1 MAADI
6 PVDKTTTPP
15 RPSLFDFHGVSMI
28 HSFTDNWEKVQNFQA
43 RSDDILIATYPKAG
57 TTWVSYILDLLYFS
71 QSQPDRQTSTPI
83 HERVPFLESKYP
95 NHPSGTD
102 RADSLDS
109 SPRLIKTHLPV
120 QMIPKSFWEQKCRV
134 VYVARN
140 AKDNAVSF
148 FHFDRM
154 DLCQPEPGEWN
165 SYLQRF
171 MDGKMLFGSWYDH
184 VTGWWERKQ
193 SHPEIH
199 YMFFEDMVED
209 TGREIDKLSSFL
221 GSNSTA
227 AEKEQIRH
235 LVQFDNMKK
244 NDMTNYSSFDEMDF
258 NISPFMRKGKVGD
271 WKNHFTLAQNEQFDE
286 DYVKKMKKNA
296 SLQFRTIV

>member
-15 RPSLFDFHGVSMI
+15 RPSLFDFHGVSMT

-57 TTWVSYILDLLYFS
+57 TDL
-71 QSQPDRQTSTPI
+71 
-83 HERVPFLESKYP
+83 
-95 NHPSGTD
+95 
-102 RADSLDS
+102 ADSLDS

-120 QMIPKSFWEQKCRV
+120 QMVPKSFWEQKCRV

-154 DLCQPEPGEWN
+154 DLCQPERGDWN

-171 MDGKMLFGSWYDH
+171 IDGKMLFGSWYDH
-184 VTGWWERKQ
+184 VTGWWEKNQ

-244 NDMTNYSSFDEMDF
+244 NDMTNYSSFVDMDF
-258 NISPFMRKGKVGD
+258 NISPFVRKGKTYD
-271 WKNHFTLAQNEQFDE
+271 NFKELMSCHQC
-286 DYVKKMKKNA
+286 
-296 SLQFRTIV
+296 